1 MGRSRRYEAPHTKFR
16 FLEMLCQGIYA
27 YSLCSSFI
35 WAHVMCQ
42 YSIVFYPRNS
52 PEETKCQPL
61 LEEPIFLTLCSAPG
75 VVPQSHV
82 PPGITAAP
90 IEHQR
95 SIPSRLFPVD
105 HGMVLI

>member
-1 MGRSRRYEAPHTKFR
+1 
-16 FLEMLCQGIYA
+16 MLRQGMYT
-27 YSLCSSFI
+27 YFLCSWLI

-61 LEEPIFLTLCSAPG
+61 LEEPVLLTLRSAPG
-75 VVPQSHV
+75 VVPRSHA
-82 PPGITAAP
+82 PPGITAVP

-95 SIPSRLFPVD
+95 SNPSRLFPVD